1 MPLRKPV
8 LMALDKFQ
16 ALLDPAR
23 HIPADV
29 EQHAQLGVAAVQQS
43 AVQLLAGGFALRQ

>member
-1 MPLRKPV
+1 MPLRQPV

-23 HIPADV
+23 QILADV

-43 AVQLLAGGFALRQ
+43 PVQVFARGFALRQ